1 MIDHCSEELEVAVFG
16 EVVSVLGLGIGLG
29 LGLGGGDGHHGWTL
43 IGEEAL
49 LVLKI
54 GNRSCCY
61 LCSNT
66 QPLEEAQGTV
76 PAMLELLRYNACDV
90 CQYYFDTSL

>member
-1 MIDHCSEELEVAVFG
+1 VIDHCSEELEVAVFG

-54 GNRSCCY
+54 GWGDG
-61 LCSNT
+61 L
-66 QPLEEAQGTV
+66 
-76 PAMLELLRYNACDV
+76 
-90 CQYYFDTSL
+90 FDFDWWYAWW